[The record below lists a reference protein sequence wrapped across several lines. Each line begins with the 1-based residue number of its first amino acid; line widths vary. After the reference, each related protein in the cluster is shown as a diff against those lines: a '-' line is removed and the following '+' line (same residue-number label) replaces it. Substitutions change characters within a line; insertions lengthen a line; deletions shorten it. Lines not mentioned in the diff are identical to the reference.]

1 MPLRHRVQF
10 SLLGSNIVHRYS
22 LQLNLTKNL
31 GRAAS
36 PLSILRERNFGLV
49 WSSITLAGMASQME
63 TVIVVW
69 YVLNLTDS
77 PFLVGLTASA
87 RMGFNFLALFAG
99 ATADRVPRKAL
110 LVVVEALLA
119 SLAVLMLTLIAT
131 GLIQVWHI
139 FIITLAA
146 GLVRI
151 FQQPTAQSLAVDS
164 VSQDRIPNAVALTN
178 AGMNIALVAG
188 PLLGGILF
196 DLFGPDGAY
205 VLVAVL
211 YSLSGLAALLMGAT
225 RVGAVPKRESVLS
238 AVIQGLRYVKGQQ
251 LLWAALL
258 VAVII
263 NITGFAFHTTLMPI
277 FARDVLGRD
286 SVGLGLLISSFGIGA
301 LVGSM
306 IWASV
311 SNLRHSGLFC
321 ILAVIGW
328 HGTMIVF
335 ATSTNFYLSVGILVV
350 TGIMF
355 SSTLVLLLT
364 VLMKTAQPEFRGRII
379 GLRTLAIYA
388 HAFGSLAAGAM
399 AGVAGAPMT
408 AAISGVLGII
418 MVIVL
423 AIFAPKLRRF

>member
-1 MPLRHRVQF
+1 
-10 SLLGSNIVHRYS
+10 
-22 LQLNLTKNL
+22 LNLVTNL

-36 PLSILRERNFGLV
+36 PLSILRQRNFGLV
-49 WSSITLAGMASQME
+49 WSAITLAAMASQME
-63 TVIVVW
+63 TVVVVW

-77 PFLVGLTASA
+77 PLLVGLTASA

-99 ATADRVPRKAL
+99 ATADIVPRRTL
-110 LVVVEALLA
+110 LVIVEALLA
-119 SLAVLMLTLIAT
+119 SLAVLMLILIAS
-131 GLIQVWHI
+131 GMIQVWHI
-139 FIITLAA
+139 FVITLAS
-146 GLVRI
+146 GLARI

-164 VSQDRIPNAVALTN
+164 VPQDRISNAVALIN

-196 DLFGPDGAY
+196 DLYGPDGAY
-205 VLVAVL
+205 VLVAAFYV
-211 YSLSGLAALLMGAT
+211 LSGTAALMMGAT
-225 RVGAVPKRESVLS
+225 RVGAAQKKESVFT
-238 AVIQGLRYVKGQQ
+238 AVVQGLKYVKGQQ

-263 NITGFAFHTTLMPI
+263 NITGFSFHTTLMPI

-286 SVGLGLLISSFGIGA
+286 SVGLGLLISFFGIGA

-306 IWASV
+306 VWASIP
-311 SNLRHSGLFC
+311 NLRHTGMLC

-328 HGTMIVF
+328 HGTMILF
-335 ATSTNFYLSVGILVV
+335 ATSTNFYISLGILLV
-350 TGIMF
+350 TGMMF

-364 VLMKTAQPEFRGRII
+364 VLMQNARPEFRGRIM

-399 AGVAGAPMT
+399 AGTVGAPMT
-408 AAISGVLGII
+408 ANIIGIVGI
-418 MVIVL
+418 AMIVAL
-423 AIFAPKLRRF
+423 AFLVPKFRRF

>member
-1 MPLRHRVQF
+1 M
-10 SLLGSNIVHRYS
+10 
-22 LQLNLTKNL
+22 NLVTNL

-36 PLSILRERNFGLV
+36 PLSILRQRNFGLV
-49 WSSITLAGMASQME
+49 WSAITLAAMASQME
-63 TVIVVW
+63 TVVVVW

-77 PFLVGLTASA
+77 PLLVGLTASA

-99 ATADRVPRKAL
+99 ATADIVPRRTL
-110 LVVVEALLA
+110 LVIVEALLA
-119 SLAVLMLTLIAT
+119 SLAVLMLILIAS
-131 GLIQVWHI
+131 GMIQVWHI
-139 FIITLAA
+139 FVITLAS
-146 GLVRI
+146 GLARI

-164 VSQDRIPNAVALTN
+164 VPQDRISNAVALIN

-196 DLFGPDGAY
+196 DLYGPDGAY
-205 VLVAVL
+205 VLVAAF
-211 YSLSGLAALLMGAT
+211 YILSGMAALMMGAT
-225 RVGAVPKRESVLS
+225 RVGAAQKRESVFT
-238 AVIQGLRYVKGQQ
+238 AVVQGLKYVKGQQ

-263 NITGFAFHTTLMPI
+263 NITGFSFHTTLMPI

-286 SVGLGLLISSFGIGA
+286 SVGLGLLISFFGIGA

-306 IWASV
+306 VWASIP
-311 SNLRHSGLFC
+311 NLRHTGMLC

-328 HGTMIVF
+328 HGTMILF
-335 ATSTNFYLSVGILVV
+335 ATSTNFYISLGILLV
-350 TGIMF
+350 TGMMF

-364 VLMKTAQPEFRGRII
+364 VLMQNARPEFRGRIM

-399 AGVAGAPMT
+399 AGTVGAPMT
-408 AAISGVLGII
+408 ANIIGIVGI
-418 MVIVL
+418 AMIVAL
-423 AIFAPKLRRF
+423 AFLVPKFRRF